1 MVSADCVPAGRSM
14 PTELGPISH
23 NPRVPS
29 SRQIHQPDDR
39 AFCPKPPSPY
49 GALDLVLSGRCWG
62 GSLDLVLSGR
72 CWGGSKMMGGTK
84 LLLWYQASL
93 VLRALCRESV

>member
-1 MVSADCVPAGRSM
+1 M

-62 GSLDLVLSGR
+62 GS
-72 CWGGSKMMGGTK
+72 KMMGGTK